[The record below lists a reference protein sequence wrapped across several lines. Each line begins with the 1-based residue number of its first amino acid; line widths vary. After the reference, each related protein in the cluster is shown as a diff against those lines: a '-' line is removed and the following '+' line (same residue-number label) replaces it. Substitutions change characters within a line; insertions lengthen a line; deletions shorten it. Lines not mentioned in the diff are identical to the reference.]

1 MDERGNQQPPV
12 VGQTQP
18 LVAHR
23 MQRLNL
29 TGKVLGDRYHL
40 LKRIGVGATGTV
52 YLAEHMHLRK
62 KVAVKVLDPA
72 VQQRSP
78 TMGARFLR
86 EAQAAARLHDDHVV
100 AVTDFGQTPQGWVFM
115 AMEYLEGENL
125 EMLRQRK
132 RRLPWPRAKAIVL
145 QMLDALSAA
154 HTMGIVHRDVKP
166 ANCFRIKRTG
176 RGDFIKLLDFGIAK
190 VIEDDPDGFASAFAS
205 TGTGTILGT
214 AAYIAPEQAEG
225 SAVDHRADLYSVGV
239 ILFELLTG
247 RLPFTGKTPMNVLA
261 KHIHMEPPRMR
272 KVAPKAGIPAEADK
286 LVFELMQKRP
296 EERPQTADEVAATLR
311 AIPDRPTSSLPT
323 YAVVAVAVLAAVIGW
338 LNLQHMARNGTDAP
352 DPVQAPAAV
361 EPPQPLPLTTPVPEP
376 LPEREPAEATDATPT
391 AGQTDA
397 APETKATAPTH
408 TPQRRT
414 RRERDEP
421 WGDEP
426 EADLPDQPRRS
437 ERQATASQDCL
448 RKCDTAPGMSS
459 TDRATCRLTCRRSE
473 GPRFERW
480 TGTASSPGC
489 VEPCKCAMRCKSTRD
504 GCNSACDSSTCM
516 SDCESSYL
524 SCHSSC
530 RLGHCTC
537 G

>member
-1 MDERGNQQPPV
+1 
-12 VGQTQP
+12 
-18 LVAHR
+18 VAHR
-23 MQRLNL
+23 VQRLNL
-29 TGKVLGDRYHL
+29 TGKVLGDRYQL

-52 YLAEHMHLRK
+52 YLAEHLHLRK

-132 RRLPWPRAKAIVL
+132 RRLSWPRAKGIVL

-154 HTMGIVHRDVKP
+154 HRLGIVHRDVKP

-225 SAVDHRADLYSVGV
+225 SEIDHRADLYSVGV

-261 KHIHMEPPRMR
+261 KHIHKAPPRMR
-272 KVAPKAGIPAEADK
+272 KVAPKAGIPIEVDRK
-286 LVFELMQKRP
+286 QRTRWRRRCGRSPTGRP
-296 EERPQTADEVAATLR
+296 PAS
-311 AIPDRPTSSLPT
+311 RPTQWSQ
-323 YAVVAVAVLAAVIGW
+323 W
-338 LNLQHMARNGTDAP
+338 
-352 DPVQAPAAV
+352 
-361 EPPQPLPLTTPVPEP
+361 PLW
-376 LPEREPAEATDATPT
+376 RRWS
-391 AGQTDA
+391 AG
-397 APETKATAPTH
+397 
-408 TPQRRT
+408 
-414 RRERDEP
+414 
-421 WGDEP
+421 
-426 EADLPDQPRRS
+426 
-437 ERQATASQDCL
+437 
-448 RKCDTAPGMSS
+448 
-459 TDRATCRLTCRRSE
+459 
-473 GPRFERW
+473 
-480 TGTASSPGC
+480 
-489 VEPCKCAMRCKSTRD
+489 
-504 GCNSACDSSTCM
+504 
-516 SDCESSYL
+516 
-524 SCHSSC
+524 
-530 RLGHCTC
+530 
-537 G
+537 

>member
-1 MDERGNQQPPV
+1 VDERGNEQPPV
-12 VGQTQP
+12 IGQTQP

-29 TGKVLGDRYHL
+29 TGKVLGDRYKL
-40 LKRIGVGATGTV
+40 LKRIGIGATGTV
-52 YLAEHMHLRK
+52 YLAEHLHLRK

-115 AMEYLEGENL
+115 AMEHLEGENL

-154 HTMGIVHRDVKP
+154 HKMGIVHRDVKP

-225 SAVDHRADLYSVGV
+225 STVDHRADLYSVGV

-261 KHIHMEPPRMR
+261 KHIHKEPPRMR
-272 KVAPKAGIPAEADK
+272 KVASKAGIPGEVDK
-286 LVFELMQKRP
+286 LVYELMQKRP
-296 EERPQTADEVAATLR
+296 EDRPQTAEEVAAALR
-311 AIPDRPTSSLPT
+311 AIPDRPTSSAT
-323 YAVVAVAVLAAVIGW
+323 TFVVVAVAALAGVIGW
-338 LNLQHMARNGTDAP
+338 LNLQNMARNGTTST
-352 DPVQAPAAV
+352 DPVQAPAIV
-361 EPPQPLPLTTPVPEP
+361 EPVQAIPLNAPVP
-376 LPEREPAEATDATPT
+376 EPAEATEAAPT
-391 AGQTDA
+391 ESQTDA
-397 APETKATAPTH
+397 APETKVPEPEPT
-408 TPQRRT
+408 PPRR
-414 RRERDEP
+414 RRYER
-421 WGDEP
+421 DEP
-426 EADLPDQPRRS
+426 EADLPDQPRRT
-437 ERQATASQDCL
+437 EKEATASQDCL
-448 RKCDTAPGMSS
+448 RRCATAPGMSS
-459 TDRATCRLTCRRSE
+459 TDRATCRLTCRKSE
-473 GPRFERW
+473 GPRYEQW
-480 TGTASSPGC
+480 SGTASSPGC
-489 VEPCKCAMRCKSTRD
+489 VEPCKCVMRCKSTRD
-504 GCNSACDSSTCM
+504 ACNSACDSSTCL
-516 SDCESSYL
+516 SDCESSHL
-524 SCHSSC
+524 SCKSSC
-530 RLGHCTC
+530 NLGHCTC